1 MRGDPRELRGEP
13 SNDPFGER
21 KRAAYRWSSDCLGAR
36 VHFSTDD
43 AALMSIVR
51 SAYADLPA
59 QLLSPCENLHVHL
72 ISVPSA
78 GSQRDQPPPILP
90 CAAGPL
96 LAGAVGGS
104 SFITVDPQGRHALV
118 AVAQPLL
125 RFARQVRYELIE
137 FATYLLAARAQT
149 LVPLHAACFG
159 VGRRGLLLMGESGA
173 GKSTLM
179 LHAVQHGCDFLA
191 EDSVLVRPRDLLA
204 TGLASFL
211 HLRAD
216 VTRFLPAGD
225 LRRRILR
232 APTIQRRSGVR
243 KFEIDLR
250 RLGAPLA
257 RHPLQLCAVVFLS
270 AAPGAAPGALRAL
283 RGAELRHRLCTEQPY
298 AMGQRGW
305 KSFMAQAQRLPAFEL
320 SRARHPRAAA
330 ESLAALLSATPG
342 RMPR

>member
-1 MRGDPRELRGEP
+1 MRGDPRELMGKP

-21 KRAAYRWSSDCLGAR
+21 KRAVYRWSSDCLGAR
-36 VHFSTDD
+36 MHFSTDD
-43 AALMSIVR
+43 ATLMSIVR

-59 QLLSPCENLHVHL
+59 QLLSPRKNLHMHL
-72 ISVPSA
+72 ISVPRA
-78 GSQRDQPPPILP
+78 GSQREQTPPILP

-96 LAGAVGGS
+96 LAGVVGGS
-104 SFITVDPQGRHALV
+104 SFITVDPRGRHALV

-125 RFARQVRYELIE
+125 RFARQIRYELIE
-137 FATYLLAARAQT
+137 FAGYLLAARSQT

-159 VGRRGLLLMGESGA
+159 VGRRGLLLMGQSGA

-179 LHAVQHGCDFLA
+179 LQALQHGFDFLA
-191 EDSVLVRPRDLLA
+191 EDSVLVRPRDLRA

-216 VTRFLPAGD
+216 VRRFLPAGD
-225 LRRRILR
+225 LRRRILC

-250 RLGAPLA
+250 RLGVPLA
-257 RHPLQLCAVVFLS
+257 RNPLQLCAVVFLS
-270 AAPGAAPGALRAL
+270 AAPGASPGVLRAL
-283 RGAELRHRLCTEQPY
+283 RGSELRRRLCSEQPY

-305 KSFMAQAQRLPAFEL
+305 NAFLARAQRLPAFEL
-320 SRARHPRAAA
+320 ARARHPRAAVA
-330 ESLAALLSATPG
+330 SLATLLAAPH
-342 RMPR
+342 RQMPR